1 MRRLVALCSLLGLL
15 LGGCAMQ
22 PLNLHRGSGPVL
34 YSFTDATGVR
44 LEFWQKPRRI
54 VSLNISVD
62 EILLDV
68 VPAERI
74 AALTYLADDETLCSA
89 AGKAKC
95 VAGRVHGNNVEAI
108 LALCPD
114 LVIVSDFSGHDYIK
128 ALREYGLKVAVLKAP
143 DSYREVMQYIQGVAA
158 AAGEAETGGRM
169 TRELQHRVE
178 YYRNR
183 AVSAYGEQG
192 LRSMLAISTMG
203 VMGQRGTFS
212 DLCYFAGVRNV
223 LEGFD
228 VPYGLTLS
236 DEKVVSLN
244 PDVLLLPS
252 WDYNKSADLDEFR
265 QKIVTNPAYRNL
277 KAVREGRVYRMHD
290 QYLYSTSQYTV
301 KAVEELF
308 SLVYPEL
315 AAGG

>member
-1 MRRLVALCSLLGLL
+1 MKKLLALCSLLVVF
-15 LGGCAMQ
+15 LGGCGMQ
-22 PLNLHRGSGPVL
+22 PLGLRKENGPVL
-34 YSFTDATGVR
+34 YSFTDVTGVQ
-44 LEFWQKPRRI
+44 LEFRKKPQRI
-54 VSLNISVD
+54 VSLNSAVD
-62 EILLDV
+62 EILLDLV
-68 VPAERI
+68 IPERI
-74 AALTYLADDETLCSA
+74 VALTYFADDPALCCA
-89 AGKAKC
+89 VEKAKS
-95 VAGRVHGNNVEAI
+95 VKGRVYGNNVEAI
-108 LALCPD
+108 LTLRPD
-114 LVIVSDFSGHDYIK
+114 LVLVSDFSGYEYIK

-143 DSYREVMQYIQGVAA
+143 DNYREVMWYIQGVAA
-158 AAGEAETGGRM
+158 AVGEPEVGGLM

-178 YYRNR
+178 YYRNK

-212 DLCYFAGVRNV
+212 DLCYFAGVRNA
-223 LEGFD
+223 LEGID
-228 VPYGLTLS
+228 VPYGMSLS

-252 WDYNKSADLDEFR
+252 WDYGKTGSLEEFR
-265 QKIVTNPAYRNL
+265 QRVVTNPAYQNL
-277 KAVREGRVYRMHD
+277 KAIQDGRVYQMHD

-315 AAGG
+315 ADK